1 MRNTIAILSFA
12 LVLAGC
18 VSHKRIEQPPQAV
31 QAQRVEA
38 VPPASAGGLRFS
50 AHVSPD
56 SEVALAF
63 RVPGY
68 VVAMKQVR
76 GQSGRMRDLAEGD
89 RVTGGDLLVRIRKAE
104 YQHKVQQSSS
114 QVEAAKAAALK
125 AQLDYGRASRLYG
138 TQSITKPE
146 FDSAQAQY
154 DSTQAEL
161 RAAQAQTS
169 EAEISLSDT
178 SLVAPFGG
186 YIVKKSVEMGSFVG
200 AGTAAFSVANTDQV
214 KIVVGVPDTVIRS
227 VKLGQPVEVFVD
239 AFPNRTF
246 NARISRIATAADP
259 TTRNF
264 EVEIKIPNSEH
275 LLEVGMIGSLRL
287 KEADETKQ
295 QPSFLVPL
303 SAIVQSS
310 DAGGYGVFLLAKSNA
325 GDIARLRPVEVGAVE
340 GSEIR
345 ISDGLAAGD
354 TVITTGATLLKDGQR
369 VVVLK

>member
-1 MRNTIAILSFA
+1 MRTTIAILSFA
-12 LVLAGC
+12 LMAGC
-18 VSHKRIEQPPQAV
+18 VSHKQIEQPPQAV
-31 QAQRVEA
+31 QAQRIEA
-38 VPPASAGGLRFS
+38 VPAANVGGLRFS

-89 RVTGGDLLVRIRKAE
+89 RVNRGESLVRIREAE
-104 YQHKVQQSSS
+104 YQDKVRQASS
-114 QVEAAKAAALK
+114 QVDAAEAAALK
-125 AQLDYGRASRLYG
+125 AKLDYERASRLYAS
-138 TQSITKPE
+138 QSITKPD
-146 FDSAQAQY
+146 FDSAQAKF
-154 DSTQAEL
+154 DSSQAEL
-161 RAAQAQTS
+161 RAAKAQTS
-169 EAEISLSDT
+169 ETQVALRDT
-178 SLVAPFGG
+178 SLGAPFGG
-186 YIVKKSVEMGSFVG
+186 YIVKKSVELGSFVG
-200 AGTAAFSVANTDQV
+200 SGTAAFSVANTDQV

-227 VKLGQPVEVFVD
+227 LKLGQPVEVFVD
-239 AFPNRTF
+239 AYPNRIF
-246 NARISRIATAADP
+246 NARISRMATAADP

-264 EVEIKIPNSEH
+264 EVEIAIPNREH

-287 KEADETKQ
+287 ADGDKAKP

-345 ISDGLAAGD
+345 ISSGLAAGD

-369 VVVLK
+369 VEVLK

>member
-1 MRNTIAILSFA
+1 MRNIIAILSFP

-18 VSHKRIEQPPQAV
+18 VSHKRMEQPPQAV
-31 QAQRVEA
+31 EAQRVEA
-38 VPPASAGGLRFS
+38 VAPTNAGGLRFS
-50 AHVSPD
+50 AHVLPD

-89 RVTGGDLLVRIRKAE
+89 RVTRGDLLVRIRRAE

-125 AQLDYGRASRLYG
+125 AQLDYSRASRLYA
-138 TQSITKPE
+138 TQSITKPD

-239 AFPNRTF
+239 AFHRTF
-246 NARISRIATAADP
+246 HARITRIATAADP
-259 TTRNF
+259 ATRNF
-264 EVEIKIPNSEH
+264 EVEIKIPNSKH
-275 LLEVGMIGSLRL
+275 LLEVGMIASLRL
-287 KEADETKQ
+287 KEANETKQ
-295 QPSFLVPL
+295 QPYILVPL

-310 DAGGYGVFLLAKSNA
+310 DAGGYGVFLLARSNA
-325 GDIARLRPVEVGAVE
+325 GDVARLRPVEVGAVE

-354 TVITTGATLLKDGQR
+354 MVITTGATLLKDGQR
-369 VVVLK
+369 VQVLK